1 MNPIKKVLGCF
12 RKADNDYHM
21 IEDGDRIAVG
31 VSGGKDSSCLI
42 HCLHLYKMFS
52 KKNFDVIGIYV
63 DLGFGQQHMDEVIE
77 YFRPYDIPIYVVETQ
92 IYDILKLHLDKEDR
106 IECSLCAKLRKGA
119 LVNAAKA
126 HGCNK
131 IALGHHSDD
140 AVETLFM
147 NMINGGRLATFKPKM
162 LLERSGVTMIRPLV
176 YAYEHD
182 ISRMAD
188 KLEMPVSKNAC
199 PNSGHTERQAMKDML
214 NSLYKD
220 YPSSKNNF
228 QLMLRNNEQV
238 DIFKPENDD
247 EEDIQERIMP

>member
-1 MNPIKKVLGCF
+1 
-12 RKADNDYHM
+12 M

-52 KKNFDVIGIYV
+52 KKNFEVIGIYV
-63 DLGFGQQHMDEVIE
+63 DLGFGQQNMDKVTE
-77 YFRPYDIPIYVVETQ
+77 FFKPYDIPIYTVETQ
-92 IYDILKLHLDKEDR
+92 IYDILKLHLDKENR

-126 HGCNK
+126 HNCNK

-147 NMINGGRLATFKPKM
+147 NMINGGRLSTFKPKM
-162 LLERSGVTMIRPLV
+162 LLERSGVTLIRPLV
-176 YAYEHD
+176 YAYEID
-182 ISRMAD
+182 INRMANS
-188 KLEMPVSKNAC
+188 LNIPVSKNTC

-214 NSLYKD
+214 TKLYKD
-220 YPSSKNNF
+220 YPASKNNF
-228 QLMLRNNEQV
+228 QLMLRNYEKV
-238 DIFKPENDD
+238 DIFHPAEKD
-247 EEDIQERIMP
+247 EEIQ